1 MARALLVGCGCRGR
15 ALGALLIERG
25 WAVRG
30 TSRAAEGLAAIEAVG
45 IEPAIA
51 DPDRPGTVLERV
63 GDVAIVA
70 WLMGSMSGDPA
81 AAGAINGYRLE
92 SLLEKLVDTPVRG
105 IVYEA
110 VGGTDAEVLAHGAEL
125 VEAASER
132 WRIPSRILRAEPDD
146 HDAWADQACE
156 AITSLLRY

>member
-15 ALGALLIERG
+15 ELGSKLVDRG

-30 TSRAAEGLAAIEAVG
+30 TTRWDAGTAAIESAG

-51 DPDRPGTVLERV
+51 DPDRPGTVLDQV
-63 GDVAIVA
+63 GDVAILV
-70 WLMGSMSGDPA
+70 WLMGSAGGA
-81 AAGAINGYRLE
+81 AEVVAAINGPRLE

-105 IVYEA
+105 VVYEA
-110 VGGTDAEVLAHGAEL
+110 EGSVPDGVLAHGAKL

-132 WRIPSRILRAEPDD
+132 WRIPARILRADPTA
-146 HDAWADQACE
+146 HDGWGAEACE
-156 AITSLLRY
+156 AVTSLLG